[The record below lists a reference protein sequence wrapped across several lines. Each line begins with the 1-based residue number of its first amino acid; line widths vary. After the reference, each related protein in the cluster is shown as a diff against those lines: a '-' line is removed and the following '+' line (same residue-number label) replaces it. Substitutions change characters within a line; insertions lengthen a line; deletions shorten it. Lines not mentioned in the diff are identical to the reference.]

1 MKKISN
7 AEALLLC
14 LNCYLVSSKPLES
27 SKLPNLIKAVIAIV
41 LMVTR
46 KKNLML
52 LLLSTKRKSRLQRL
66 NLLNLKLVNRLLFLM
81 KELPCGILIYV

>member
-1 MKKISN
+1 M
-7 AEALLLC
+7 
-14 LNCYLVSSKPLES
+14 ES

-46 KKNLML
+46 RKNLML

-66 NLLNLKLVNRLLFLM
+66 NSLNLKLVNKLLFLM
-81 KELPCGILIYV
+81 KTLLPKPRKKSKARWLT